1 MRNELVVLSKI
12 DAQKLKMSWLACT
25 CVECEWFLPG
35 WAPWRKTRRK
45 YAELAEWRLG
55 TLSVPAVQQKGWL
68 TGSGTATSQ

>member
-1 MRNELVVLSKI
+1 MVGVCLS
-12 DAQKLKMSWLACT
+12 ASG
-25 CVECEWFLPG
+25 FLPA

-55 TLSVPAVQQKGWL
+55 SLSVPAVQQKGWL